1 MNYIKKRLSPC
12 FVRFL
17 SENGGRLHPEGF
29 VPSGYSRFARVSLPI
44 REDEAKND
52 CGSEDSKVCFD
63 AFLAAVKKFF
73 LTCKPVGND
82 FWFVFSQLYKSTK
95 EAVSKMVKSS
105 KIIIFFLYYTC

>member
-1 MNYIKKRLSPC
+1 M
-12 FVRFL
+12 RFL

-44 REDEAKND
+44 REDEAKNE
-52 CGSEDSKVCFD
+52 CGSGGSKICFN